1 MSRFVKETLPLATYG
16 VGTGVILITANNAL
30 TYIQQAQGLIP
41 VVTMMTGAQEI
52 AAGGAAIVIT
62 RDYLKKNKAKFRLS
76 PVLTGVFLGAA
87 LGAAVTAGSNKADE
101 YLHERVERSFEQIE
115 APAPGLDR

>member
-1 MSRFVKETLPLATYG
+1 MSRFVRETLPLATYG
-16 VGTGVILITANNAL
+16 IGTGVILITANNAL

-62 RDYLKKNKAKFRLS
+62 NNYMKENKAKFS
-76 PVLTGVFLGAA
+76 WPPVLTGVFLGVA

-101 YLHERVERSFEQIE
+101 YLTDRMQRGLSHQ
-115 APAPGLDR
+115 APVSP